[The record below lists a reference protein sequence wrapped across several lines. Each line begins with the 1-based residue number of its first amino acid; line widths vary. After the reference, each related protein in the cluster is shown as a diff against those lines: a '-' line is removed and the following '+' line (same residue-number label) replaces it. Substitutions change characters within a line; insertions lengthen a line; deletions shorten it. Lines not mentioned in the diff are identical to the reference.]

1 MCRSK
6 PRTASLDAI
15 AMINDKMYVSG
26 SESGSLSLWSAN
38 KKKPIYNVRDAHNGK
53 WITATASLSSTD
65 LIASGS
71 SDGALRLWRVDVD
84 DQYVEEVAHLS
95 VNGYI
100 NGLAF
105 GGSGKVCVAAV
116 GNEHRLGRWEKI
128 KGAKNGLQIVRLPE
142 F

>member
-1 MCRSK
+1 
-6 PRTASLDAI
+6 
-15 AMINDKMYVSG
+15 MYVSG